1 MALSPATAIYDPV
14 CGMDVHDLTR
24 THQALHKHK
33 RLRFCST
40 HCRDRFK
47 KDPERFSGTPLISI
61 REMWKVFSMG
71 DTTTEVLRGLSMN
84 IWEGDF
90 VVIIGP
96 SGSGKSTAL
105 NMVGLLDRPTSG
117 AYFLH
122 GDDVSALTDDERAHV
137 RSSTFGFVFQ
147 QYNLIP
153 WLTAYENA
161 ALPLIFSKKRK
172 AKKPFRHLFTEVGL
186 GKRLE
191 HRPTELS
198 GGEQQRTA
206 LLRALANDPEILL
219 ADEPTG
225 NLDSA
230 TGKLILD
237 MLIDLYKVHKKTLL
251 IVTHDSTIAEMADQ
265 VLAFKDGL
273 LAHDHEAQRK
283 AYTT

>member
-1 MALSPATAIYDPV
+1 MKRAPAEAVFDPV
-14 CGMDVHDLTR
+14 CGMDVHELTH
-24 THQALHKHK
+24 TYQAVHEHK
-33 RLRFCST
+33 RMHFCST

-47 KDPERFSGTPLISI
+47 KEPKKFTGTPLISI
-61 REMWKVFSMG
+61 RDMWKVFSMG
-71 DTTTEVLRGLSMN
+71 DSKTEVLRGLSLN

-105 NMVGLLDRPTSG
+105 NMIGLLDRPTSG

-122 GDDVSALTDDERAHV
+122 SDDVSMLSDDERAHV

-161 ALPLIFSKKRK
+161 VMPLIFSRKRK
-172 AKKPFRHLFTEVGL
+172 KKVAFKHLFTEVGL
-186 GKRLE
+186 GKRLQ

-251 IVTHDSTIAEMADQ
+251 IVTHDSSIADMADQ
-265 VLAFKDGL
+265 VLAFKDGR
-273 LAHDHEAQRK
+273 LAHDHEAQRR
-283 AYTT
+283 AYTS